1 MSEKN
6 EKSDVYEIFT
16 TIIIGLATV
25 LGALCAYYSSLW
37 SGDSQ
42 TSYIQ
47 AINNQSVANTQYLE
61 VLNDYTQFE
70 MNEFKDDIIYAEW
83 KKHLKSGDAD
93 ADYYFSKL
101 SEGFQKDLQE
111 DAEDI
116 SNYEKQQEAALEDI
130 MTRFLQSDSLSQQA
144 RTIMEKGQKAGG
156 YGDKFTFA
164 TVLFTVVLF
173 FGGLASLKTKK
184 HLKKVYLILAMIV
197 FVFASITFLQTPFPG

>member
-1 MSEKN
+1 MS

-42 TSYIQ
+42 TKYIQ
-47 AINNQSVANTQYLE
+47 AINGQSTSNTQYLE

-83 KKHLKSGDAD
+83 KKHLKAGDPD

-111 DAEDI
+111 DAENI
-116 SNYEKQQEAALEDI
+116 SNYEKQQEEALEDI
-130 MTRFLQSDSLSQQA
+130 MARFHQSDSLSQQSKQN
-144 RTIMEKGQKAGG
+144 MEEGQKAGS

-184 HLKKVYLILAMIV
+184 HLKKVYLGLSLIV
-197 FVFASITFLQTPFPG
+197 FILASITFLQAPFPG